1 MEMTLD
7 QCIGAISSYSS
18 IGRAGLQVR
27 QTQTHSPRQA
37 RATLTTEP
45 HILPSHFSHSIPLFQ
60 ESQTGGGGEG
70 RGGEGEKK
78 EDKKKEKKEEKKE
91 EKRRKTEG
99 GEE

>member
-27 QTQTHSPRQA
+27 QTHSPRQA

-45 HILPSHFSHSIPLFQ
+45 HILPSHFSHNIPLFQ

-70 RGGEGEKK
+70 RGGGE
-78 EDKKKEKKEEKKE
+78 
-91 EKRRKTEG
+91 EG
-99 GEE
+99 G